1 MKLLFFLLLLC
12 VLAVLGVALAVWIR
26 VKKKVNAE
34 HSGETHL
41 FRRKDFK

>member
-1 MKLLFFLLLLC
+1 MKLLFLLLLLS

-26 VKKKVNAE
+26 VKKKVDAE

-41 FRRKDFK
+41 FRRKESK

>member
-1 MKLLFFLLLLC
+1 MKLLFLLLLLC
-12 VLAVLGVALAVWIR
+12 VLAVLGVALAVWVR

-41 FRRKDFK
+41 FRRKELK

>member
-1 MKLLFFLLLLC
+1 MTLLFALLLLS
-12 VLAVLGVALAVWIR
+12 VLALLGVAIAVLVR

-41 FRRKDFK
+41 FRRKDIQ